1 MVISPPETGSDVLNY
16 VGGALVPARA
26 GAWIESLNPSTG
38 ALHVRCPASEA
49 ADVSAAVEAA
59 SAAFASWSATTV
71 EARSAVMMRVADA
84 IEANLEAFAL
94 CESRDQGKPVSLAR
108 SVDIPRAV
116 KNFRFFATAILHERH
131 GATTAPGIIH
141 VESPMPIGVCGL
153 VSPWNLPLYLLTWKI
168 APCMAAGCTMV
179 AKPSELT
186 PATASM
192 LAQVM
197 IEAGVP
203 AGVVNIVHGYG
214 PSVGPTLCGHPKVKA
229 VSFTGGTATARHI
242 VTQSTVGCHGP
253 IRKMSLEL
261 GGKNAAI
268 VFADADLKVAAATT
282 ARSAFANQGEICLC
296 TSRILVE
303 RSAVAEFTALL
314 VEHVRALTV
323 GDPLAAETRCGAL
336 VSAQHRDKVQGYIDL
351 AVSEG
356 AEVLC
361 GGGRPADLPAALAG
375 GYYIAPTVLAGL
387 PHSSRVCQEEI
398 FGPVAAIVPFDT
410 EAEALEMANG
420 TEYGLAASLWTD
432 SASRAQRVASQL
444 QAGNVWVNCWM
455 VRDLRCVFARKKN
468 CFFLLAFM
476 HFFILFLWPMG

>member
-197 IEAGVP
+197 IEVQCRCIATRRH
-203 AGVVNIVHGYG
+203 AHL
-214 PSVGPTLCGHPKVKA
+214 PTP
-229 VSFTGGTATARHI
+229 
-242 VTQSTVGCHGP
+242 P
-253 IRKMSLEL
+253 
-261 GGKNAAI
+261 
-268 VFADADLKVAAATT
+268 
-282 ARSAFANQGEICLC
+282 
-296 TSRILVE
+296 
-303 RSAVAEFTALL
+303 
-314 VEHVRALTV
+314 
-323 GDPLAAETRCGAL
+323 
-336 VSAQHRDKVQGYIDL
+336 
-351 AVSEG
+351 
-356 AEVLC
+356 
-361 GGGRPADLPAALAG
+361 
-375 GYYIAPTVLAGL
+375 
-387 PHSSRVCQEEI
+387 
-398 FGPVAAIVPFDT
+398 
-410 EAEALEMANG
+410 
-420 TEYGLAASLWTD
+420 
-432 SASRAQRVASQL
+432 
-444 QAGNVWVNCWM
+444 
-455 VRDLRCVFARKKN
+455 
-468 CFFLLAFM
+468 
-476 HFFILFLWPMG
+476 